1 MKRYI
6 NIYISIVFIAIAY
19 FLVTLYFAL
28 PYRFFPGDE
37 VTFLEQVQDTYEIN
51 NISLNKFKKKKV
63 PADVIE
69 KLSSMKGT
77 VYKYYD
83 YRDTLSGMLGPD
95 DFHKYKKIIFKYF
108 TGVLVTVK
116 VKEWRQRQGK
126 VDGHGL
132 HGRR

>member
-6 NIYISIVFIAIAY
+6 NIYTPIVFIAIAY
-19 FLVTLYFAL
+19 FSVTLYFSL

-51 NISLNKFKKKKV
+51 NISLDKFKKKKL

-69 KLSSMKGT
+69 KMSSRKGT

-83 YRDTLSGMLGPD
+83 YRETLVGAIGQD
-95 DFHKYKKIIFKYF
+95 DFNKYGKTIFKYTKRPF
-108 TGVLVTVK
+108 LLSGILK
-116 VKEWRQRQGK
+116 NLSAGILS
-126 VDGHGL
+126 GL
-132 HGRR
+132 AYK